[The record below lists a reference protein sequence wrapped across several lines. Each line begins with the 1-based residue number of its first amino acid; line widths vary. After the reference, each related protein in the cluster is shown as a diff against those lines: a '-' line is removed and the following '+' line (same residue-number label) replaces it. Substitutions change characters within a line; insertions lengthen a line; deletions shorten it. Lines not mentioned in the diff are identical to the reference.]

1 MELRKVHIYFELFS
15 LEWQEHLM
23 DAVEKNCTPYPQRGM
38 QVDSVVSRSAANRH
52 L

>member
-23 DAVEKNCTPYPQRGM
+23 DAEEKTCIHHPQ
-38 QVDSVVSRSAANRH
+38 
-52 L
+52 

>member
-23 DAVEKNCTPYPQRGM
+23 DAVKKLHTLPSARDASRFRGFPF
-38 QVDSVVSRSAANRH
+38 SC
-52 L
+52 